1 MSLQLVKNQPLKSIS
16 LFKTIN
22 AIENGVQ
29 GSMMKTL
36 FLFSFFLLK
45 KKKRRGRRKNSFIF
59 IYLFYRCMRKVNK
72 QQIKAKAK
80 QSLKEDLCRW

>member
-45 KKKRRGRRKNSFIF
+45 KKKK
-59 IYLFYRCMRKVNK
+59 KK
-72 QQIKAKAK
+72 K
-80 QSLKEDLCRW
+80 KEK